1 MERMD
6 SRHKPGHDESELP
19 ARAWC
24 ASRLPAAVLDVRHFV
39 EMRVDVLG
47 QPLELAPLLAEFR
60 RSMRRLQ
67 QLAALPLDVVDDA
80 FSIEAAMQ
88 HDGYEPR
95 LARHEPGPV
104 LHQRQG
110 FVLLVRLGLDH
121 RDLRDEL
128 IVGSNF
134 WHAAPRVCSRRG
146 RTRTS
151 CSTAGRPENAGVAA
165 GVPTGTRAAAAPY
178 RAFADTSS

>member
-1 MERMD
+1 MAGTSPAMTRQRCWPGGT
-6 SRHKPGHDESELP
+6 SR
-19 ARAWC
+19 AA
-24 ASRLPAAVLDVRHFV
+24 AAVVDVRHFV

-60 RSMRRLQ
+60 RPMRRLQ
-67 QLAALPLDVVDDA
+67 QLAVLPLDVVDDA

-104 LHQRQG
+104 LHQREG
-110 FVLLVRLGLDH
+110 LGLLVRLGLDD
-121 RDLRDEL
+121 RDLRHQL

-134 WHAAPRVCSRRG
+134 WHAAPRLRSRRG
-146 RTRTS
+146 RTLTS
-151 CSTAGRPENAGVAA
+151 
-165 GVPTGTRAAAAPY
+165 
-178 RAFADTSS
+178 

>member
-1 MERMD
+1 MTRQRCWPGGT
-6 SRHKPGHDESELP
+6 SR
-19 ARAWC
+19 
-24 ASRLPAAVLDVRHFV
+24 AAAAFLYVCHFV
-39 EMRVDVLG
+39 EVGVDVLG
-47 QPLELAPLLAEFR
+47 QMIELAPLLAEFR

-67 QLAALPLDVVDDA
+67 QLAVLPLDVVDDA

-88 HDGYEPR
+88 HDGYESR
-95 LARHEPGPV
+95 LTRHEPGPV

-110 FVLLVRLGLDH
+110 FGLLVRLGLDH

-134 WHAAPRVCSRRG
+134 WHAALRVCSRRG